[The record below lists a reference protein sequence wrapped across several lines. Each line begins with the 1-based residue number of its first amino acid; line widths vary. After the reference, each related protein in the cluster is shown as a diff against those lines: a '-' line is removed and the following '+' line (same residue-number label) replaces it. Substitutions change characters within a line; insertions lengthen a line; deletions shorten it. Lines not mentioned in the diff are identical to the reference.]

1 MQRKVIL
8 KTFILFTVLG
18 KLFISFKN
26 NSKKTSKKDPLDF
39 FMGSWDVLEP
49 DPLIPMSIYFDENQ
63 QIYLNDQIMNG
74 NLVSI
79 KEDELIF
86 KDHFGYELI
95 VTKLSPDSLNLFDEA
110 DEKNYRLI
118 KQID

>member
-8 KTFILFTVLG
+8 KIFIFFTIFG
-18 KLFISFKN
+18 KLCISFKN
-26 NSKKTSKKDPLDF
+26 SRKKTSKRNPLDF
-39 FMGSWDVLEP
+39 FMGSWDVLDP

-63 QIYLNDQIMNG
+63 QIYLNDQLMNG

-79 KEDELIF
+79 KENELIF

-95 VTKLSPDSLNLFDEA
+95 VTKLSTDSLNLFDEA

-118 KQID
+118 KQTD